1 MMEAIACEHAA
12 GTTCAA
18 TAPVSIA
25 ETLRRFEREATR
37 GVCDTGR
44 YRCPYYVWG
53 QGPPL
58 VFIHGLGDTCRS
70 FLAPIASLSAH
81 FRCIAFDLP
90 TGRGDR
96 ARPREYR
103 HADLVSDLFAL
114 LDHLQLKQSYVLGSS
129 FGSTIALAAAHLQ
142 PRRLPRLIL
151 QGGFARRPLLPAELL
166 VARVSRYLPGTMR
179 HLPFRER
186 ILQRS
191 HYEPFA
197 GRVPEMWQT
206 FLDWSGET
214 PIAAAAWQALIL
226 HRVDIRR
233 ILADIRQPV
242 LLVCGDRDPLIHAD
256 HEEVLLNGLPN
267 AGRFV
272 IPGAGH
278 MPSYSHPEML
288 ALIVRDFLT
297 PPE

>member
-1 MMEAIACEHAA
+1 MMEAVTCDQ
-12 GTTCAA
+12 GGGKTCAVA
-18 TAPVSIA
+18 APLSIA
-25 ETLRRFEREATR
+25 ETLRRFEREASR

-53 QGPPL
+53 EGPPL
-58 VFIHGLGDTCRS
+58 VCIHGLGDTCRS
-70 FLAPIASLSAH
+70 FLPPIASLSAH

-96 ARPREYR
+96 ARLWEYR

-114 LDHLQLKQSYVLGSS
+114 LDHLELKQSYVLGSS
-129 FGSTIALAAAHLQ
+129 FGATIALAAARLR

-151 QGGFARRPLLPAELL
+151 QGGFARRPLFPAELL
-166 VARVSRYLPGTMR
+166 LARVSRYLPGDMR
-179 HLPFRER
+179 HLPLRER
-186 ILQRS
+186 ILERS
-191 HYEPFA
+191 HSQPFA
-197 GRVPEMWQT
+197 GRPPEMWQT
-206 FLDWSGET
+206 FLDWTGAT

-226 HRVDIRR
+226 HRVDIRG
-233 ILADIRQPV
+233 ILPDIRQPV
-242 LLVCGDRDPLIHAD
+242 LLICGDRDPLIHGA

-267 AGRFV
+267 AARMV

-278 MPSYSHPEML
+278 MPSYSHPEMV

-297 PPE
+297 PPG